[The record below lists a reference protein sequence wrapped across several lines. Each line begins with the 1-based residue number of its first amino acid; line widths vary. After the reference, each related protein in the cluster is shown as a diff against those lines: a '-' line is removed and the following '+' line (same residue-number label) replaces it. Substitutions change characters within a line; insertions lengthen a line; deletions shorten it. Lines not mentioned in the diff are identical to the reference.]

1 MPLPHH
7 EIPGI
12 DSSPVIDSA
21 PGTCVPLGR
30 GASRDFGAVGYTVA
44 ARSVMH
50 LLVVWTVTDLVLIQ
64 TQTFPETGRH
74 QVVNALH
81 PVVNALHRAAG

>member
-12 DSSPVIDSA
+12 DSSPVIDYA
-21 PGTCVPLGR
+21 PGTCVPLGK
-30 GASRDFGAVGYTVA
+30 GASGDFGAVGYTVA
-44 ARSVMH
+44 AGSVMH
-50 LLVVWTVTDLVLIQ
+50 LLVVWTVRDLVLIQ
-64 TQTFPETGRH
+64 IPIFPETWGD

-81 PVVNALHRAAG
+81 PVVALHRAAG